1 LRYYVHAVHHP
12 RSPRRGT
19 YKLYV
24 MEEFKWV
31 RAMKKTTAIIQNAPV
46 SSKEGNCP

>member
-12 RSPRRGT
+12 LSPGRGT
-19 YKLYV
+19 YKLNG

-31 RAMKKTTAIIQNAPV
+31 RAMKKTTAII
-46 SSKEGNCP
+46 